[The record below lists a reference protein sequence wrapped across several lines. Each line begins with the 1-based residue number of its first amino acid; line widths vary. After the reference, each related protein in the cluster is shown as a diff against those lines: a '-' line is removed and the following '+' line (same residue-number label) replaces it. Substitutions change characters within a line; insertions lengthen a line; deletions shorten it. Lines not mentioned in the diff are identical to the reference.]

1 MSSTIH
7 PLPSFGLG
15 TFRLTGQV
23 VVDSVRSALE
33 LGYRAIDT
41 AQIYGNEADIGRAI
55 AESGVPR
62 SELFLTT
69 KVWVDNYAREKLLA
83 SLRESLEK
91 LRTDRLDLVLIHWPA
106 PGNGVELAEYM
117 AALAEAKSLGLT
129 RRIGVSNFNIELTR
143 QAIAAVGAGEISTNQ
158 IELSPYLQNRAL
170 TAYLE
175 EQGIAVTSY
184 MTLAYGKVLKDP
196 TLAGIAA
203 RHRATVAQVAL
214 AWAMQLGY
222 AVIPSSSVTAA
233 RSVRRAWRR
242 PGTEN
247 RVEGP
252 PRRGS
257 GRAAGSELDAVFDHP
272 RLVRH
277 PVVQALRPVVAF
289 LGMPVEPRA
298 ATFLGLPAD
307 VLDQLLADLLAAHVG
322 RDIEVF
328 QVADVLCR
336 PGRAVVEEVDDAMQ
350 AATVGGH
357 GAVHRFALVEEAP
370 PGGLGGLCREF
381 DFIERLV
388 GLPVFEPLLEVLVC
402 HGAYRY
408 QCVQGLHPVL
418 PSLA

>member
-83 SLRESLEK
+83 SLRGSLEK

-184 MTLAYGKVLKDP
+184 MTLAYGKVAEGPD
-196 TLAGIAA
+196 AGRDSRQAPG
-203 RHRATVAQVAL
+203 H
-214 AWAMQLGY
+214 G
-222 AVIPSSSVTAA
+222 
-233 RSVRRAWRR
+233 R
-242 PGTEN
+242 PGGAGLGDATGL
-247 RVEGP
+247 RGDSVLDP
-252 PRRGS
+252 PR
-257 GRAAGSELDAVFDHP
+257 
-272 RLVRH
+272 
-277 PVVQALRPVVAF
+277 
-289 LGMPVEPRA
+289 EPRQQ
-298 ATFLGLPAD
+298 PAG
-307 VLDQLLADLLAAHVG
+307 ARPA
-322 RDIEVF
+322 
-328 QVADVLCR
+328 
-336 PGRAVVEEVDDAMQ
+336 PGRR
-350 AATVGGH
+350 GH
-357 GAVHRFALVEEAP
+357 GAHRRPRA
-370 PGGLGGLCREF
+370 
-381 DFIERLV
+381 
-388 GLPVFEPLLEVLVC
+388 
-402 HGAYRY
+402 
-408 QCVQGLHPVL
+408 
-418 PSLA
+418 